1 MARFVSDVSI
11 FDGTQMA
18 PGTKFTK
25 IWRIK
30 NVGET
35 PWPSG
40 TKMLFVGGDR
50 MMAELSVPIGPDS
63 KTVMPGEEVDVA
75 VDMIAPTELGR
86 YLGYWRLVGPHGRRR
101 FGQRVWCHVQVVD
114 PTGSEHPHDP
124 SVVEAEI
131 SHLMERVSAHDDDD
145 NEDGEADG
153 APEPAPSAPTAAN
166 LSATAACAAPSA
178 TTEPCAASSVASSS
192 SITSSAVSVQTDK
205 AVPVSEAP
213 AIPQPPT
220 ADPAVP
226 EPAAPKVATAD
237 DEPKSESDVATEL
250 MKMGFEPKSVELVLE
265 KNGNAASPAAL
276 LEACTGDL
284 VQLSEWDSMLSDLEE
299 MGFENR
305 DLNKRLMVKNNGSV
319 KRTVKDLVADA
330 N

>member
-1 MARFVSDVSI
+1 MFSSRCLFPLPLAL
-11 FDGTQMA
+11 
-18 PGTKFTK
+18 
-25 IWRIK
+25 
-30 NVGET
+30 T
-35 PWPSG
+35 P
-40 TKMLFVGGDR
+40 D
-50 MMAELSVPIGPDS
+50 LSS
-63 KTVMPGEEVDVA
+63 
-75 VDMIAPTELGR
+75 R
-86 YLGYWRLVGPHGRRR
+86 CCRW
-101 FGQRVWCHVQVVD
+101 Q
-114 PTGSEHPHDP
+114 
-124 SVVEAEI
+124 
-131 SHLMERVSAHDDDD
+131 RVSAHDDDD

-220 ADPAVP
+220 AEPAVP
-226 EPAAPKVATAD
+226 EPAAPKVATND

-299 MGFENR
+299 VSRANPSPLETFTAA
-305 DLNKRLMVKNNGSV
+305 DPPLA
-319 KRTVKDLVADA
+319 RTSFLPS
-330 N
+330 